1 MKQFGFGL
9 ALGGGLAGMG
19 DKKNA
24 NNGISLLATEDAER
38 RIIATEVTEDTE
50 TTERDDDQNLL
61 QRTRRNAENGDD
73 EK

>member
-38 RIIATEVTEDTE
+38 RIIATEDTE
-50 TTERDDDQNLL
+50 TTERDDDQNLP